1 MGARNGVTTVATPF
15 QNGVTANAPPFQ
27 SSGK

>member
-1 MGARNGVTTVATPF
+1 MGEGNGVTTVATPF

-27 SSGK
+27 SGK